1 MASYTFGY
9 SKYIESDQGNLDLGD
24 VTSGRLYFNVVP
36 KNVWYAKK
44 LKWYEDHGYV
54 YYAAD
59 YSPSYLTNLFDKYFK
74 IAKING
80 TEIFGAIIVTDP
92 SIPSGTPINP
102 IMVQQN
108 KIRLAAFSGDFNG
121 EITDDNPTG
130 VRIASFQEFNPCGAF
145 TLHEE
150 SWGGD
155 PTQTTTH
162 RSIRDYYLFF
172 GTLNSDTHLIMYD
185 TPLKKGTMTEISVD
199 LPVITETEYV
209 GAMQGELNTWDEYYS
224 ITSMP
229 ILNVKGE
236 YIEIE
241 DMPEDQ
247 SNSGTGGGD
256 GTFMLTSTDI
266 GLPALPT
273 LGAANSGMLTMYN
286 PTIGQLNQLSR
297 WLWSN
302 SLLDNLT
309 KMFAQPLDLIVSLS
323 ISPVPPYELGN
334 LQPVKIGGV
343 DTNIDMQRINNQ
355 YAILDCGS
363 VNIRKVYGS
372 ALDYGQYTQISLHLP
387 FINTVRLKTDEV
399 MNASIR
405 VVYYA
410 DLLSGSCVAFVI
422 AQRDDY
428 SGRINSILYSFE
440 GNLSTTLPLVSRD
453 FMGLYNA
460 IAKTGISA
468 LSGGIALTQ
477 APESA
482 MSVMASKPSINRSGG
497 ATATGGL
504 MGVKKPYFIIERPM
518 QSLASGYKKFVG
530 YPSNITSLL
539 SSLRGYTEIESVR
552 CDTLKC
558 SKEEQNAIVAKL
570 KAGVII

>member
-1 MASYTFGY
+1 MASYNFGY
-9 SKYIESDQGNLDLGD
+9 TRYVESDQGNLELGD
-24 VTSGRLYFNVVP
+24 VTSGRTYFNIVP
-36 KNVWYAKK
+36 KTAYYFKS
-44 LKWYEDHGYV
+44 LKWYEENDYV
-54 YYAAD
+54 FYASD
-59 YSPSYLTNLFDKYFK
+59 YPSPT
-74 IAKING
+74 INTFPKFFTIGKVKG
-80 TEIFGAIIVTDP
+80 TVIYGAVYITDP
-92 SIPSGTPINP
+92 DISSSIPINP
-102 IMVQQN
+102 IMIEQD
-108 KIRLAAFSGDFNG
+108 KIRIYIFSGDFNG
-121 EITDDNPTG
+121 EISGTNPTG
-130 VRIASFQEFNPCGAF
+130 CRISNFTTFNPCKNYTFYEYTDIHG
-145 TLHEE
+145 T
-150 SWGGD
+150 
-155 PTQTTTH
+155 TQSTTH
-162 RSIRDYYLFF
+162 HAVSDYYCWF
-172 GTLNSDTHLIMYD
+172 GTLNSDNKLRIFD
-185 TPLKKGTMTEISVD
+185 TPMLKPEIVEISVGEP
-199 LPVITETEYV
+199 LVTETHYKC
-209 GAMQGELNTWDEYYS
+209 AMQGELNTWDEFFA
-224 ITSMP
+224 IGGME
-229 ILNVKGE
+229 IHNALGE
-236 YIEIE
+236 QIEIE

-247 SNSGTGGGD
+247 TTSGTGGGD
-256 GTFMLTSTDI
+256 GTFALTSTDI
-266 GLPALPT
+266 GLPPLPT

-286 PTIGQLNQLSR
+286 PSIAQLNALSR

-334 LQPVKIGGV
+334 VQPVKIGGV

-355 YAILDCGS
+355 YAVLDCGS
-363 VNIRKVYGS
+363 VNISKLYGS
-372 ALDYGQYTQISLHLP
+372 ALDYGQYTQVSLHLP

-428 SGRINSILYSFE
+428 SGRVNAILYSFE

-468 LSGGIALTQ
+468 LSGGLALSQ

-518 QSLASGYKKFVG
+518 QSLANGYKKFVG
-530 YPSNITSLL
+530 YPSNITAIL
-539 SSLRGYTEIESVR
+539 SSLRGYTEVESVR